1 MQIIVTLFVRPMWQY
16 VRASMTLGYYLPPM
30 CDPKDGHLLMD
41 GGYANNT
48 PADVM
53 KARGSNRIITA
64 SVGAEVKISCIMFQ

>member
-1 MQIIVTLFVRPMWQY
+1 
-16 VRASMTLGYYLPPM
+16 
-30 CDPKDGHLLMD
+30 MD